1 MTTSET
7 SWLRPV
13 HTSMLSRAEA
23 DRASV
28 GDFAEM
34 RSAATT
40 RVLVLVGDTA
50 PLDSERR
57 LIWCSDDIALDDA
70 KWAFLGRTSTGD
82 AALTAVLAEGS
93 EPPFTAAGG
102 WVSLRRIAG
111 ALDADDVDAFVTAL
125 SVGRWLWDAPF
136 CAGCGAETEVR
147 DGGWSRRCLSCG
159 RQHFPRTDP
168 AVIVAVTSSVDPDR
182 LLLGNN
188 ALWEPNR
195 FSCFAGFVEAGE
207 SAEAAVHREVFEES
221 GIRVASL
228 TYRGSQPWPYPRSL
242 MLGYVAVAADDAD
255 ALADGEEILS
265 VRWFTRD
272 EIRAGLAGTS
282 ELLLPGGA
290 SIAHALIRDWC
301 EGAP

>member
-34 RSAATT
+34 RTAATT

-50 PLDSERR
+50 PLDIERR